1 MFRKLG
7 LLNIHVD
14 NNFLNDQLPETSVDA
29 INAEQNFDD
38 LLNITSRYWNKL

>member
-1 MFRKLG
+1 M
-7 LLNIHVD
+7 NMD

-38 LLNITSRYWNKL
+38 LLNIRSRYLNKL